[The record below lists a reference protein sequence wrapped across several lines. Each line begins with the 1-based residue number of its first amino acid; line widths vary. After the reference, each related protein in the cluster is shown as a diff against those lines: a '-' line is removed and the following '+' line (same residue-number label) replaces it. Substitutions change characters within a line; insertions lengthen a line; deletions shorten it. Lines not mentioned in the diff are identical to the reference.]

1 MSKKILIIDD
11 ETDLVDLTKVYLESE
26 NYNVVTAHDGEEGLQ
41 KAESENPDLILL
53 DINMPKLNGYQVL
66 EKLKGNSGTKEIIV
80 VMFSTNC
87 TQRDIDKARKL
98 GADDY
103 ITKPFEPEQLIDNL
117 KKFFKK

>member
-1 MSKKILIIDD
+1 
-11 ETDLVDLTKVYLESE
+11 
-26 NYNVVTAHDGEEGLQ
+26 
-41 KAESENPDLILL
+41 
-53 DINMPKLNGYQVL
+53 
-66 EKLKGNSGTKEIIV
+66 
-80 VMFSTNC
+80 MFSTNC

>member
-103 ITKPFEPEQLIDNL
+103 ITKPFEAEQLIDNL